1 MPELDAQ
8 LKALRPHLPLEAGDT
23 SLANFQ
29 NQTLRPI
36 LKLLH
41 PRFIYLT
48 QDYLQRQGVQW
59 DSFSSE
65 KQRSY
70 LDTLLRQQIDFKF
83 LLIGLVTGHFTQAE
97 LAFFCIHRSEIV
109 RRMVAFLSK
118 RLYEGLN
125 ADVTKS

>member
-8 LKALRPHLPLEAGDT
+8 LLALRPPLLLSEAD
-23 SLANFQ
+23 SPMANFQ

-41 PRFIYLT
+41 PRFIYLA

-59 DSFSSE
+59 ENFSSE

-70 LDTLLRQQIDFKF
+70 LDTMLRQQTDFKF
-83 LLIGLVTGHFTQAE
+83 LLIGLVSGHFTQAE
-97 LAFFCIHRSEIV
+97 LVFFCAHRNEIV

-118 RLYEGLN
+118 RLYEGLLL
-125 ADVTKS
+125 TYGKS